1 MVTPK
6 ARQQEGNVRKLLDGV
21 YTGSGVL
28 SAGLIAAICL
38 LVTAQVILNLIT
50 KYGPFDINLTIPS
63 YADFAG
69 YMLAA
74 SSFLALAYTLMRGG
88 HIRVTMVLNA
98 APATLRLAAELVALS
113 LCAAVAGFTSFYMY
127 RLVRESYE
135 FGDMSSGIVAI
146 PLYIPQSAVLAG
158 LVILTI
164 ALVDLTVQTIRL
176 GRPVIVQTSTE

>member
-1 MVTPK
+1 M
-6 ARQQEGNVRKLLDGV
+6 RKLLDGV
-21 YTGSGVL
+21 YTGSGLL

-38 LVTAQVILNLIT
+38 LVTAQVLLNLIT

-74 SSFLALAYTLMRGG
+74 STFLALAYTLMRGG
-88 HIRVTMVLNA
+88 HIRVTMVLNLV
-98 APATLRLAAELVALS
+98 PSGFRLAAEVFALA
-113 LCAAVAGFTSFYMY
+113 LCAVVAGYSSFYMY
-127 RLVRESYE
+127 RLVHESYE

-146 PLYIPQSAVLAG
+146 PLYIPQSTVLAG

-164 ALVDLTVQTIRL
+164 ALIDLTIQTIRL
-176 GRPVIVQTSTE
+176 GRPVIVQMNTE

>member
-1 MVTPK
+1 M
-6 ARQQEGNVRKLLDGV
+6 RKLLDGV
-21 YTGSGVL
+21 YTGSGLL

-38 LVTAQVILNLIT
+38 LVTAQVVLNLVT
-50 KYGPFDINLTIPS
+50 KYGPFDVNLTIPS

-74 SSFLALAYTLMRGG
+74 SSFLALAYTLTRGG

-98 APATLRLAAELVALS
+98 MPARLRLVSES
-113 LCAAVAGFTSFYMY
+113 LCLALGAAIAGFASYYMY
-127 RLVRESYE
+127 LLTHESYE
-135 FGDMSSGIVAI
+135 FGDMSSGIIAI

-164 ALVDLTVQTIRL
+164 ALVDLTLQTVRA
-176 GRPVIVQTSTE
+176 GRPVLVQMNTE

>member
-1 MVTPK
+1 M
-6 ARQQEGNVRKLLDGV
+6 RKLLDGV
-21 YTGSGVL
+21 YTGSGLL

-38 LVTAQVILNLIT
+38 LVTAQVLLNLIT

-74 SSFLALAYTLMRGG
+74 STFLALAYTLMRGG
-88 HIRVTMVLNA
+88 HIRVTMVLNLV
-98 APATLRLAAELVALS
+98 PSGFRLAAEAFALA
-113 LCAAVAGFTSFYMY
+113 LCAAVAGYSSFYMY
-127 RLVRESYE
+127 RLVHESYE

-146 PLYIPQSAVLAG
+146 PLYIPQSTVLAG

-164 ALVDLTVQTIRL
+164 ALIDLTIQAIRL
-176 GRPVIVQTSTE
+176 GRPVIVQMNTE

>member
-1 MVTPK
+1 
-6 ARQQEGNVRKLLDGV
+6 VRKLLDGV
-21 YTGSGVL
+21 YTGSGLL

-38 LVTAQVILNLIT
+38 LVTAQVVLNLVT
-50 KYGPFDINLTIPS
+50 KYGPFDVNLTIPS

-74 SSFLALAYTLMRGG
+74 SSFLALAYTLTRGG

-98 APATLRLAAELVALS
+98 MPARLRLVSES
-113 LCAAVAGFTSFYMY
+113 LCLALGAAIAGFASYYMY
-127 RLVRESYE
+127 LLTQESYE
-135 FGDMSSGIVAI
+135 FGDMSSGIIAI

-164 ALVDLTVQTIRL
+164 ALVDLTLQTVRA
-176 GRPVIVQTSTE
+176 GRPVLVQMNTE